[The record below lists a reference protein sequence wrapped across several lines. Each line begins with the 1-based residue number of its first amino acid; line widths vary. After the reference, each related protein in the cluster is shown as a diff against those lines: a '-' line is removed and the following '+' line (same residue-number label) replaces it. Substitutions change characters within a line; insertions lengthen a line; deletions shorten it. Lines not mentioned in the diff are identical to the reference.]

1 MSTTLSGV
9 VEIPSRQ
16 FGIKEAD
23 IKPENQLV
31 GDLGCDS
38 LDILEICFFVE
49 DLFSVEI
56 DDEELEQVG
65 TVAQLV
71 SIIDRELAK

>member
-9 VEIPSRQ
+9 VEILSRQ
-16 FGIKEAD
+16 LGIKEAD
-23 IKPENQLV
+23 IKPENHLV